1 MATPIEPIGAD
12 SEITIRARQQ
22 QQRAQQSYAV
32 MQQRQQQQLQ
42 QQRRQE
48 QIRKLQADAAARRQR
63 AEGLIGYGAKAK
75 GVIDAPKTPMLAERI
90 TGMRPRDG
98 SAPRGE
104 SLAENVAA
112 EEERR
117 IVEFMRSEARRA
129 VEEERSIAQ
138 AEAAWERLMLLQARH
153 QSLQAMA
160 QREAERQA
168 ALEEYKKYSE
178 AYAEAARRTKV
189 TYSDYLK
196 AFKAGETTLGYDE
209 WKQPYIQQ
217 ELFKIQHPDLAEQ
230 IAELSNISQLMAQ
243 EGWGE
248 AYAKYGDVAPRITK
262 LQQAIQQ
269 EKGLS
274 PEQVQTLNAWLSDVS
289 AQNVAAN
296 RQFAAE
302 KSARATLRKIQD
314 APTWQPKTPYEQAW
328 FRSLD
333 PGEQQLVAMSELPL
347 LPVGASETFRTAYG
361 EEGEEFVG
369 RYTLQVLKGKEL
381 RAAKTAPPDLSN
393 LPTGQTFSLVPFYE
407 QTASPDPVSPLGA
420 FTREHMPAWNPTFD
434 LFVKGGFRVATLA
447 APALIASK
455 QADIGADLFT
465 AHVKGAYTG
474 IREDPEVTIASLA
487 IGAAIPGIGK
497 GASFLGRAASS
508 RIGAPEAVKQAIPKI
523 SKILGAGLLGAY
535 GGSVAVRAGAPDEA
549 GAFPSATLVSERL
562 GRITSTEIAPAFIGG
577 YGAQRGLDIT
587 IDYARTRGLPELDAT
602 ALIPE
607 SVRTGRTQFPV
618 EPPGRTPPEA
628 LAARFRRAGEPLGFH
643 GTRAEGGFHATDAPF
658 PPRATITLGRRPYEG
673 GGLSIA
679 PQISPHFLR
688 VGSSYSAFGLDL
700 FPASSRPTVM
710 FMRPEAG
717 VRVIP
722 PDVPRSSMAPMAE
735 FMLSPRAQR
744 GAAYIA
750 PKYEAGWRRA
760 AMESEAMIPVG
771 TITESVGPIGYV
783 RWAGRRVPVEERIA
797 LSDAGTLRISP
808 ADITTAIPGISSSVL
823 PKSSPVTSPAT
834 FAGIGGIPSSS
845 RFEVSAPAVSIT
857 PSISTPRPARSSAPS
872 QPSRPSQSVPIVPS
886 VSIPDIIP
894 SVPRSS
900 PPRSPPPSSIYDIP
914 KPPSSSYTPSPPPSS
929 QITLSPPPSSPIT
942 PYRPPSSQITLSPP
956 PSSQITLSPPPS
968 SRPPFTP
975 GLSEDQRRA
984 SFGDE
989 FYLHAADLPTPHAR
1003 LEEAYTNL
1011 RDPKIR
1017 PAKII
1022 RNLQRVTI
1030 GRPLQTPRR
1039 ARTVQTATVRKTP
1052 HRVPWDIPAVRPLDV
1067 VGVPGL
1073 VFGQKKKK
1081 KKSRRRR

>member
-1 MATPIEPIGAD
+1 MATPIEPIGTD
-12 SEITIRARQQ
+12 SEITIQARQQ
-22 QQRAQQSYAV
+22 QQQAQQSYTV

-48 QIRKLQADAAARRQR
+48 RIRKLQVEAAARRQR
-63 AEGLIGYGAKAK
+63 AEKRRLIGWGADVK
-75 GVIDAPKTPMLAERI
+75 GAIDAPKTPMLAERI

-104 SLAENVAA
+104 SLAENMAA

-117 IVEFMRSEARRA
+117 TVEFMRSEARRA
-129 VEEERSIAQ
+129 VEEEHSMKVAAQ
-138 AEAAWERLMLLQARH
+138 RKAYHEMIE
-153 QSLQAMA
+153 AMA
-160 QREAERQA
+160 QQEAERQA

-178 AYAEAARRTKV
+178 DYAEAARRTDV

-196 AFKAGETTLGYDE
+196 AFKAGETTQGYDE

-217 ELFKIQHPDLAEQ
+217 ELFNIQYPDIAGQ
-230 IAELSNISQLMAQ
+230 IAELSNISQHMAQ

-248 AYAKYGDVAPRITK
+248 TYAKYGDVAPRITR

-269 EKGLS
+269 EKRLS

-314 APTWQPKTPYEQAW
+314 APTWQPKTFYEQAW

-333 PGEQQLVAMSELPL
+333 PGEQQLVAMSEFPL
-347 LPVGASETFRTAYG
+347 LPVGASEAFRTAYG
-361 EEGEEFVG
+361 EEGEAFVG
-369 RYTLQVLKGKEL
+369 RYTLQVLKGKEI

-393 LPTGQTFSLVPFYE
+393 LSTDETFSLVPLFE
-407 QTASPDPVSPLGA
+407 PTASPDPVSPLGA
-420 FTREHMPAWNPTFD
+420 FTREHMPAWTPVHDFSSKLFLEGVMPVVSPVFVASKINPDIHGAGTD
-434 LFVKGGFRVATLA
+434 LITAYVKGV
-447 APALIASK
+447 
-455 QADIGADLFT
+455 
-465 AHVKGAYTG
+465 HTG
-474 IREDPEVTIASLA
+474 IREDPEKAIASLA

-497 GASFLGRAASS
+497 GASFLDRATSS
-508 RIGAPEAVKQAIPKI
+508 RIGALEAVKQAAPKI
-523 SKILGAGLLGAY
+523 SKTLGAGLLGGY
-535 GGSVAVRAGAPDEA
+535 GGSVAVRAGAPDET
-549 GAFPSATLVSERL
+549 GAFPSATRVSERL
-562 GRITSTEIAPAFIGG
+562 GRITSTEIAPAFVGG
-577 YGAQRGLDIT
+577 YGAHRGLDSI
-587 IDYARTRGLPELDAT
+587 IDRARTRGLPELDAT

-607 SVRTGRTQFPV
+607 SVRTGRAQFPV
-618 EPPGRTPPEA
+618 EPPGRTPPDA
-628 LAARFRRAGEPLGFH
+628 LAARFRRAGAPRGSLR
-643 GTRAEGGFHATDAPF
+643 TRAVGSFHATDASF
-658 PPRATITLGRRPYEG
+658 PPCAVITLGKRPYEG

-688 VGSSYSAFGLDL
+688 VGSSYSAFGFDL
-700 FPASSRPTVM
+700 FPAGSRPTVM
-710 FMRPEAG
+710 FMRPGAG
-717 VRVIP
+717 IRVIP
-722 PDVPRSSMAPMAE
+722 PGVPRSSMAPMAE

-750 PKYEAGWRRA
+750 PKYEAGWRRG

-771 TITESVGPIGYV
+771 TITESVGPIGYI

-808 ADITTAIPGISSSVL
+808 ADITTEIPGISSSVL

-872 QPSRPSQSVPIVPS
+872 HPSRPSQSVPIIPS

-914 KPPSSSYTPSPPPSS
+914 KPPSSSY
-929 QITLSPPPSSPIT
+929 
-942 PYRPPSSQITLSPP
+942 
-956 PSSQITLSPPPS
+956 
-968 SRPPFTP
+968 
-975 GLSEDQRRA
+975 
-984 SFGDE
+984 
-989 FYLHAADLPTPHAR
+989 
-1003 LEEAYTNL
+1003 
-1011 RDPKIR
+1011 
-1017 PAKII
+1017 
-1022 RNLQRVTI
+1022 
-1030 GRPLQTPRR
+1030 
-1039 ARTVQTATVRKTP
+1039 
-1052 HRVPWDIPAVRPLDV
+1052 
-1067 VGVPGL
+1067 
-1073 VFGQKKKK
+1073 
-1081 KKSRRRR
+1081 

>member
-1 MATPIEPIGAD
+1 MRKSFAETKERFGRIKYLSKARKDEIQPTPAPATPVSDTYIITMRPKDAAPKRREMLEDLVVQEEQRKREDWLRAEEVRAAVLPHQLQAEVERAIWIESINKMLQERNKAIQ
-12 SEITIRARQQ
+12 EARARDEEAAKYGYSSYEALQQ
-22 QQRAQQSYAV
+22 AIREEKAIRRANELGLSLTEAQQIAQAV
-32 MQQRQQQQLQ
+32 AREGYQGAATRYGQDP
-42 QQRRQE
+42 
-48 QIRKLQADAAARRQR
+48 QAMI
-63 AEGLIGYGAKAK
+63 AEL
-75 GVIDAPKTPMLAERI
+75 T
-90 TGMRPRDG
+90 
-98 SAPRGE
+98 
-104 SLAENVAA
+104 
-112 EEERR
+112 
-117 IVEFMRSEARRA
+117 
-129 VEEERSIAQ
+129 AQ
-138 AEAAWERLMLLQARH
+138 AEAAQR
-153 QSLQAMA
+153 SL
-160 QREAERQA
+160 RENFGIEIKTTVDGQPIQPG
-168 ALEEYKKYSE
+168 
-178 AYAEAARRTKV
+178 
-189 TYSDYLK
+189 DYLR
-196 AFKAGETTLGYDE
+196 
-209 WKQPYIQQ
+209 
-217 ELFKIQHPDLAEQ
+217 DL
-230 IAELSNISQLMAQ
+230 S
-243 EGWGE
+243 
-248 AYAKYGDVAPRITK
+248 
-262 LQQAIQQ
+262 
-269 EKGLS
+269 
-274 PEQVQTLNAWLSDVS
+274 
-289 AQNVAAN
+289 
-296 RQFAAE
+296 QFAAE
-302 KSARATLRKIQD
+302 QRQISASIQQTARRSGIVDQDTGLRIVS
-314 APTWQPKTPYEQAW
+314 AGP
-328 FRSLD
+328 
-333 PGEQQLVAMSELPL
+333 PL
-347 LPVGASETFRTAYG
+347 KASDYP
-361 EEGEEFVG
+361 
-369 RYTLQVLKGKEL
+369 
-381 RAAKTAPPDLSN
+381 APPAAAATTE
-393 LPTGQTFSLVPFYE
+393 P
-407 QTASPDPVSPLGA
+407 SPLGA
-420 FTREHMPAWNPTFD
+420 FTREHMLPWTPAHEFFSKG
-434 LFVKGGFRVATLA
+434 LFEAATLLA
-447 APALIASK
+447 GPALIASK
-455 QADIGADLFT
+455 PAGRIIKADIHGAGADLFT
-465 AHVKGAYTG
+465 AYVKGEYTG
-474 IREDPEVTIASLA
+474 LREDPEVAIASLA

-508 RIGAPEAVKQAIPKI
+508 RIGVPEAVKQAIPKI
-523 SKILGAGLLGAY
+523 SKTLGAGLLGAY

-857 PSISTPRPARSSAPS
+857 PSISTPRPARPSAPS
-872 QPSRPSQSVPIVPS
+872 HPSRPSQSVPIVPS

-929 QITLSPPPSSPIT
+929 QITLSPPPSSQIT
-942 PYRPPSSQITLSPP
+942 PYRPPSSQITPYRP

-1022 RNLQRVTI
+1022 RNLERITI
-1030 GRPLQTPRR
+1030 GSPPRTPRR
-1039 ARTVQTATVRKTP
+1039 ARTVQIATVRKTPHRVPWDIPAVRTPRRARTVQIATVRKTP

-1067 VGVPGL
+1067 VGVPDL
-1073 VFGQKKKK
+1073 VFDQKKK